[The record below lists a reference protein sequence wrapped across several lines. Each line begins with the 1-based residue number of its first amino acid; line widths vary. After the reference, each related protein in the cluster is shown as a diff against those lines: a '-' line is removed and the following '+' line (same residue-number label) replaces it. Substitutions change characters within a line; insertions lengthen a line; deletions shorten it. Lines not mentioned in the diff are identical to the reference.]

1 MFWPVRRR
9 VKKHNPT
16 LDKIITRELNI
27 MNKDV
32 DIERHEV
39 QEKSDSS
46 MVWSTFIKYAAYL
59 IIFFG
64 VLYLIIYYLLPLV

>member
-1 MFWPVRRR
+1 M
-9 VKKHNPT
+9 
-16 LDKIITRELNI
+16 DKN
-27 MNKDV
+27 V

-39 QEKSDSS
+39 HEKSDSS
-46 MVWSTFIKYAAYL
+46 LVWSTFIKYAAYL